1 MITDEGQTNN
11 SRIEQQKRTTMT
23 ALADGNGGHRRER
36 RQHNTSI
43 STGGNTYKKEPFETE
58 QRKASF
64 KHYDPQSKA
73 TMTMSNTMTAY
84 LSGSLNKPAVSLVP
98 QSHDSK
104 GTTATVWWD
113 SNKEHSIKAAKIAT
127 KATGYTST
135 ATTTPTT
142 AARKHI
148 TTETTAA
155 TDATMT
161 TETGKQCKTPS
172 N

>member
-23 ALADGNGGHRRER
+23 ASADGNGGHRRER

-43 STGGNTYKKEPFETE
+43 STGGNNYKKEPLETE

-73 TMTMSNTMTAY
+73 KMTMMSNNTATL

-98 QSHDSK
+98 QSYFDSK
-104 GTTATVWWD
+104 GTTAIARWD
-113 SNKEHSIKAAKIAT
+113 SKEEHTTKAAMAAIE
-127 KATGYTST
+127 
-135 ATTTPTT
+135 ATTTEKQQRSTT
-142 AARKHI
+142 TSNDGHQGRGRK
-148 TTETTAA
+148 
-155 TDATMT
+155 
-161 TETGKQCKTPS
+161 QV
-172 N
+172 